1 MTWTSASQIDASTSN
16 YYWSPTT
23 RVPPIS
29 DEDTKRAASHH
40 DTPCSTYNAINF
52 ELSETGDMKTA
63 QDKDPV
69 IQEVL
74 EILATGMP
82 LTATKRRNLPREVVL
97 LLRESKRLKVVNGLL
112 MREIN
117 WFGETLHQVVIPRN
131 KRVPALR
138 LAHDRSGHQG
148 PERTTE
154 ILRKRCYWLGMY
166 NDVLHYCESCQ
177 RCQFAK
183 SPAV

>member
-40 DTPCSTYNAINF
+40 DTLCSTYNAINF

-74 EILATGMP
+74 EILATGLP
-82 LTATKRRNLPREVVL
+82 LTTTKRRNLPREVVSL
-97 LLRESKRLKVVNGLL
+97 VVG
-112 MREIN
+112 
-117 WFGETLHQVVIPRN
+117 
-131 KRVPALR
+131 
-138 LAHDRSGHQG
+138 
-148 PERTTE
+148 
-154 ILRKRCYWLGMY
+154 
-166 NDVLHYCESCQ
+166 
-177 RCQFAK
+177 
-183 SPAV
+183 